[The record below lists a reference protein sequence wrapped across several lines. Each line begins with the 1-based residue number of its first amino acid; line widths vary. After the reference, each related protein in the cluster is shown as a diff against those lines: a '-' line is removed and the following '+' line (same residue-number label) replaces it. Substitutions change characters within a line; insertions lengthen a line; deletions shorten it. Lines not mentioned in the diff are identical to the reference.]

1 MTEWRGCFARMIA
14 GCYDQSVRRALC
26 SLCLGPDHW
35 ITCGGGG
42 QCTTCIAFANRFFY
56 PLSEWAIHPP
66 ATSPSGLGLDCSSAL
81 LALLCCLL
89 QRLRRHKGLAGSD
102 VHTNSPRSGGACWHK
117 GARTTNEFVE
127 VHQQALSHHKRTRVH
142 SDHTPHSRPLTRL
155 YLT

>member
-1 MTEWRGCFARMIA
+1 MARMLRS
-14 GCYDQSVRRALC
+14 DDRRMLR
-26 SLCLGPDHW
+26 SKREESTVQPLGPDHW

-89 QRLRRHKGLAGSD
+89 QRLRRRHKMVAAAMYTPTPHEAEGLAGIRGRGRRMNLLKSINKLCPI
-102 VHTNSPRSGGACWHK
+102 TNAHAYILTTR
-117 GARTTNEFVE
+117 RTAV
-127 VHQQALSHHKRTRVH
+127 R
-142 SDHTPHSRPLTRL
+142 
-155 YLT
+155 